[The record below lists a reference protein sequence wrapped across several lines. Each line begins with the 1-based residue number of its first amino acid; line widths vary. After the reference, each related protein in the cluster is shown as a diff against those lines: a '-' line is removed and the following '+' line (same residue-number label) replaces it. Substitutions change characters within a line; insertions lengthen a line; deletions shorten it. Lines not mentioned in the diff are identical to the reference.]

1 MAKIIP
7 VDIDTVN
14 NPVARAEF
22 KHQRWVIQNSR
33 SGGVWIVLAVALVLP
48 AILLSALYT
57 LLVLLFP
64 IVPNWL
70 QSVQTFMGEFAFVV
84 VTTAAFSLYPVVT
97 LITVGLS
104 ANSIRRERHGKT
116 WDALRLTDVSAGTIV
131 FGKWWASLRA
141 VDGDHIMATIVRIG
155 WCATLIA
162 QNIAPVNSG
171 VPVFRVITASE
182 AVLLMLVVIVL
193 ALLFGFFDAGI
204 SAAFGILTSAP
215 ERILGAITAP
225 IVLGLRFVLA
235 FAAAGAMIAFVI
247 AGVYQDNERMI
258 TITLLASALYPVLL
272 WMALRFSQRVVD

>member
-84 VTTAAFSLYPVVT
+84 VTTAAF
-97 LITVGLS
+97 
-104 ANSIRRERHGKT
+104 
-116 WDALRLTDVSAGTIV
+116 
-131 FGKWWASLRA
+131 
-141 VDGDHIMATIVRIG
+141 
-155 WCATLIA
+155 
-162 QNIAPVNSG
+162 
-171 VPVFRVITASE
+171 
-182 AVLLMLVVIVL
+182 
-193 ALLFGFFDAGI
+193 
-204 SAAFGILTSAP
+204 GILPRAP